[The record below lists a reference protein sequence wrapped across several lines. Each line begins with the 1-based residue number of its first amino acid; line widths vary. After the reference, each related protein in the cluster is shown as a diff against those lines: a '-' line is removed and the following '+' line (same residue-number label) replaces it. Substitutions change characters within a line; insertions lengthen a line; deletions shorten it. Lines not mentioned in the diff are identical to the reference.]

1 MSLIIPI
8 NNDTILEDNENFI
21 LTIGYP
27 SSTPNGASDA
37 SGISGDGSAGSGTS
51 GDQATVT
58 IIIMDDD
65 RK

>member
-1 MSLIIPI
+1 VSLIIPI

-37 SGISGDGSAGSGTS
+37 SGISGAGSGTS